1 MSAYI
6 VLIIIS
12 NLVKWIFFIDIKNKS
27 RVIIKERS
35 LSIFFT
41 KYIYLNSAF
50 QLLISKLLSK

>member
-41 KYIYLNSAF
+41 KYIYPNSAF
-50 QLLISKLLSK
+50 HLLISKLLSK